1 MLKLL
6 LISPRNSSV
15 VTTKGRQL
23 AHIGLPIVAA
33 WTPPEWDVQVVD
45 DLNEDLNFDASVDL
59 VGISIFTAQAVR
71 GYEIADRFRRRGIR
85 VVLGGMHASSLPEE
99 AAEHADAVVIGEAEG
114 IWPQVLEDWK
124 RNELRRFYRAE
135 ATLDLAHYR
144 PPRRELLKTDVAFG
158 ATPVQTTRGCP
169 YRCNFCTVHM
179 FYGGKYRHRP
189 VDDVINELKSIE
201 SKRIIFIDDHILGN
215 PKYAREL
222 FTRMLPLKKQWGGQ
236 CTLLVA
242 RDREL
247 IRLAARSGCF
257 SMFIGVESVI
267 QETLTAANKSF
278 NKTKDYVK
286 LLRTF
291 HEHGISVV
299 AGTILGFDT
308 DDPTVFEKTVAFYE
322 MAGVA
327 LPNYGILCP
336 FPGTGQY
343 EQFEREGR
351 ILTKNWSLY
360 TGAHVV
366 FRPKLMTPSELLDGK
381 NWAGQQTYRLLGI
394 ARRFKENWRRPFF
407 YMATNLSYKYNVD
420 TNFPKG
426 IADRLSPNELQA
438 FLSGF

>member
-33 WTPPEWDVQVVD
+33 WTPPEWDVEIVD
-45 DLNEDLNFDASVDL
+45 DLNEDVNFDANVDL
-59 VGISIFTAQAVR
+59 VGISIFTAQAIR
-71 GYEIADRFRRRGIR
+71 GYEIADRFRKRGIR

-124 RNELRRFYRAE
+124 RNRLRRFYRAE
-135 ATLDLAHYR
+135 ATQDLAHYR

-179 FYGGKYRHRP
+179 FYGGKYRYRP
-189 VDDVINELKSIE
+189 VDDVINEIKSIE

-215 PKYAREL
+215 PTYAREL
-222 FTRMLPLKKQWGGQ
+222 FTRMIPLKKQWGGQ

-267 QETLTAANKSF
+267 QETLAAANKSF
-278 NKTKDYVK
+278 NKTKDYVR

-299 AGTILGFDT
+299 AGTIFGFDT
-308 DDPTVFEKTVAFYE
+308 DDPSVFEKTVAFYE

-343 EQFEREGR
+343 RQLEREGR

-366 FRPKLMTPSELLDGK
+366 FQPKRMTPSELLDGK

-394 ARRFKENWRRPFF
+394 ARRFKENWRRPIF
-407 YMATNLSYKYNVD
+407 YTATNLSYKYNVD

-426 IADRLSPNELQA
+426 SAERLPRHELQA